1 MMNKQVTILRI
12 INLTSENSRAV
23 EQAAMLLVEG
33 FRDTGSTAW
42 SNLEDALSEVRESFL
57 PDRIS
62 RAALDEAGNV
72 QGWIGGI
79 EEYSGN
85 VWELHPLVVRQEC
98 RRQGVGRA
106 LMLDFERQIAQRG
119 GHTILLGTDDE
130 NCRTSIGGIDL
141 YPGVLDKVRAIEN
154 LRQHPF
160 EFYQKAGFEVV
171 GIIPDANGFGKPDIL
186 MAKRIKK
193 LAECA

>member
-1 MMNKQVTILRI
+1 MRI

-33 FRDTGSTAW
+33 FRDTGSTSW
-42 SNLEDALSEVRESFL
+42 SDLEDALSDVRESFQ
-57 PDRIS
+57 PGQPGQPRRIS
-62 RAALDEAGNV
+62 RVAVDKAGNV
-72 QGWIGGI
+72 EGWIGGI
-79 EEYSGN
+79 EEYNGN
-85 VWELHPLVVRQEC
+85 VWELHPLVVRQDC

-106 LMLDFERQIAQRG
+106 LVLDFEKQVAQRG
-119 GHTILLGTDDE
+119 GLTILLGTDDE

-141 YPGVLDKVRAIEN
+141 YPGILDKARAIEN

-160 EFYQKAGFEVV
+160 GFYQKIGFEVV
-171 GIIPDANGFGKPDIL
+171 GVIPDANGFGKPDIL